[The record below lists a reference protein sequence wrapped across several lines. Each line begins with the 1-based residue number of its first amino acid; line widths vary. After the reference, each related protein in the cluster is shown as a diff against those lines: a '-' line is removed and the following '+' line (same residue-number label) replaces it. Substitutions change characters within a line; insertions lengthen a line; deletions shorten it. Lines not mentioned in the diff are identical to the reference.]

1 MSNLESPGCSW
12 YALQVRHQNEF
23 KLSRIFFEKFGIK
36 TLVPAQRVWKR
47 RFGRKIVH
55 TRPLIASYVFMMA
68 NLDALNKRL
77 LYSLSGVFG
86 MVCQGGVPAE
96 IPYQQIQCLEKMSQS
111 DKPVYEIELS
121 KLKLNDRVEV
131 IDGPLKGAVGNFIK
145 IDNKTGQFVLSLDL
159 FKRVLLTELEAEFV
173 RPY

>member
-1 MSNLESPGCSW
+1 
-12 YALQVRHQNEF
+12 
-23 KLSRIFFEKFGIK
+23 
-36 TLVPAQRVWKR
+36 
-47 RFGRKIVH
+47 
-55 TRPLIASYVFMMA
+55 MMA

-96 IPYQQIQCLEKMSQS
+96 IPYQQIQCLEKMCQS

-131 IDGPLKGAVGNFIK
+131 IDGPLRGAVGNFIK
-145 IDNKTGQFVLSLDL
+145 IDNKTGQFVLSLDI
-159 FKRVLLTELEAEFV
+159 FKRVLLTEMEAEFV